1 MDKKRGLQF
10 SLVILLIFSSVFFYQ
25 KFFNIK
31 DDLAEKKIG
40 KNDIGY
46 KKEVETSNVIEKL
59 RYISQDLI
67 GNTYI
72 INAESAKFEEN
83 KVDNISLFN
92 VNAEIIRKDSE
103 VIRITSK
110 SANYNKKNNDTVF
123 KKNVSIK
130 YSDQIVKAELV
141 KLNFSQNII
150 EIVENV
156 YYMNNNTKIYADKV
170 ELDYLKKKM
179 RISMINQNDNVKIF
193 GKY

>member
-170 ELDYLKKKM
+170 ELDYLRKKM